1 MLTKIKEDII
11 DGNRKG
17 VVADVQKAL
26 DDGIKAEEV
35 LNEAMIPAMAE
46 VGTLFEAVALAKRLA
61 A

>member
-26 DDGIKAEEV
+26 DSGIKAEEV
-35 LNEAMIPAMAE
+35 LNEAMIPAMARSSR
-46 VGTLFEAVALAKRLA
+46 RLPRRGFA
-61 A
+61 TR